1 MEKLEPCAPCW
12 CGSGKAYKDCHC
24 AFDEKYES
32 LRHPGVHLPPRRL
45 IKNEAQIEKIRRS
58 AKVNVAVL
66 DYVADHIRPGVST
79 EEIDCWVY
87 EQTAQAGAIPAPL
100 NYEGFPKSVCTSI
113 NEQVCHGIPCAI
125 VVSGEVNRR
134 T

>member
-58 AKVNVAVL
+58 AKVNIAVL
-66 DYVADHIRPGVST
+66 DYVAEHIRPGVST
-79 EEIDCWVY
+79 EEIDRWVY

-100 NYEGFPKSVCTSI
+100 SWRHKHSVTLGS
-113 NEQVCHGIPCAI
+113 
-125 VVSGEVNRR
+125 SGM
-134 T
+134 

>member
-45 IKNEAQIEKIRRS
+45 IILFE
-58 AKVNVAVL
+58 
-66 DYVADHIRPGVST
+66 
-79 EEIDCWVY
+79 
-87 EQTAQAGAIPAPL
+87 
-100 NYEGFPKSVCTSI
+100 SVTLL
-113 NEQVCHGIPCAI
+113 
-125 VVSGEVNRR
+125 
-134 T
+134 

>member
-58 AKVNVAVL
+58 AKVNIAVL
-66 DYVADHIRPGVST
+66 D
-79 EEIDCWVY
+79 
-87 EQTAQAGAIPAPL
+87 
-100 NYEGFPKSVCTSI
+100 
-113 NEQVCHGIPCAI
+113 
-125 VVSGEVNRR
+125 
-134 T
+134 

>member
-58 AKVNVAVL
+58 AKVNIAVL
-66 DYVADHIRPGVST
+66 DYVAEHIRPGVST
-79 EEIDCWVY
+79 E
-87 EQTAQAGAIPAPL
+87 AS
-100 NYEGFPKSVCTSI
+100 FP
-113 NEQVCHGIPCAI
+113 
-125 VVSGEVNRR
+125 SGQKKISLRQILLSFR
-134 T
+134 

>member
-58 AKVNVAVL
+58 AKVNIAVL
-66 DYVADHIRPGVST
+66 DYVAEHRPDVVLCVRDDTS
-79 EEIDCWVY
+79 Y
-87 EQTAQAGAIPAPL
+87 LSA
-100 NYEGFPKSVCTSI
+100 EGNGRI
-113 NEQVCHGIPCAI
+113 G
-125 VVSGEVNRR
+125 
-134 T
+134 